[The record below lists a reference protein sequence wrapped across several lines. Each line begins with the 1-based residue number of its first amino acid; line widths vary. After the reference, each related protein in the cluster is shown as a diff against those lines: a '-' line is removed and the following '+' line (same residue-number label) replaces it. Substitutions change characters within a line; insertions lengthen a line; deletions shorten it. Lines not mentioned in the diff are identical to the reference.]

1 MIGNGVTGLSGPVQ
15 PFHLDN
21 VYSKTVGSTAGSVS
35 GAAGSTNTNNML
47 MNNMQRHNNI
57 IPVVYK
63 VAVQ

>member
-15 PFHLDN
+15 PFHFDN
-21 VYSKTVGSTAGSVS
+21 AFSKTVGSTAGSVS
-35 GAAGSTNTNNML
+35 GLGLTNTNHML
-47 MNNMQRHNNI
+47 MNNIQRNNNI